1 MTLKN
6 DLTISFFRVNITQR
20 WPPKYFWR
28 YGCVADYR
36 KMYTSLFN
44 DVTNAIELLK
54 NAQVKS
60 EEVFVSGDDGVVLE
74 LRKPDEEDNE

>member
-1 MTLKN
+1 M
-6 DLTISFFRVNITQR
+6 
-20 WPPKYFWR
+20 
-28 YGCVADYR
+28 ADYR